1 MIIFYKGDYQNDN
14 NELYIFHK
22 TDGLDCFIYSH
33 HLYFS
38 SLIHSNSYQPCTNYF
53 NKSGAIYQPLPPIM
67 ERSTYKL
74 YTLSS
79 LRSLRASGILRL
91 LRRNRQTRGTYRRIS
106 GRIHFLDFDCRIFY
120 ANISKE
126 KDSDDSWHGTWN
138 GCHLYLWNAMARC
151 SDGAFLYRRLIRR
164 SPSVFA
170 WRRRQNCRRLH
181 NRSDTTEP
189 SLFYP
194 R

>member
-1 MIIFYKGDYQNDN
+1 MDKGAKIQV
-14 NELYIFHK
+14 IAV
-22 TDGLDCFIYSH
+22 
-33 HLYFS
+33 
-38 SLIHSNSYQPCTNYF
+38 
-53 NKSGAIYQPLPPIM
+53 NKATQTIRFV
-67 ERSTYKL
+67 ERSSYKL
-74 YTLSS
+74 YPLSS
-79 LRSLRASGILRL
+79 LRNLRASGILRL
-91 LRRNRQTRGTYRRIS
+91 LRRNRKTRRSYRRIS
-106 GRIHFLDFDCRIFY
+106 GRIYFLDFDRRFFY

-151 SDGAFLYRRLIRR
+151 SDGTFLYRRLIRR

-181 NRSDTTEP
+181 NRSDLTEP